1 MATLLC
7 FLWWILLGALL
18 GWLASWL
25 LGKSLSGPAPV
36 PVERIVEKPVDR
48 IVEKIVEKPV
58 EKVVE
63 KVVEKQVD
71 NPAHL
76 ARIAA
81 LTGEVAIIAGLRKQ
95 IVDLEARPPKVVEK
109 IVEKPVDRVVEKIV
123 EKPVDRIVEKIVE
136 KPVDRIV
143 EKVVEKPVDRIV
155 EKIVEKPVDR
165 VVEKVVEK
173 QVDNPAHL
181 ARIAALTGEVAIIAG
196 LHKQIADLKAAP
208 PKVVEKIVEK
218 PVDRIV
224 EKIVEKPVDRIVEK
238 IVEKPVDRIVEKIV
252 EKPVDRIVERVV
264 EKQVPDVTGLAERD
278 RRIADLEARI
288 VALDSQTRDHAA
300 TIGQRDEH
308 IRTLLRG
315 PALDFGAA
323 KAAGFSV
330 KGEDNLEI
338 IEGIGPKIADLLRGA
353 GITTFRQLSET
364 SPETIRGILDQ
375 AGPNFRIADPGTWPE
390 QADLAARN
398 RWSSLRTL
406 QDVLDAG
413 VRVDHASTAKDL
425 RLQLADRDAQ
435 IQRLT
440 TPIAL
445 DRTAAKEAGFT
456 VTGEDDLEII
466 EGIGPKIADLLRAA
480 GVNTFATLSRT
491 TPAAIRT
498 ILDAAG
504 PAFRIANPETWP
516 EQSALA
522 AHNQWRALKA
532 LQDVLNAGNR

>member
-25 LGKSLSGPAPV
+25 LGKSLSGPAPA
-36 PVERIVEKPVDR
+36 PIERIVERPVDR

-58 EKVVE
+58 EKVVD
-63 KVVEKQVD
+63 KLVD

-76 ARIAA
+76 KRISA
-81 LTGEVAIIAGLRKQ
+81 LEGEVAVIAGLRKQ
-95 IVDLEARPPKVVEK
+95 IADLQAAPPKVVEK
-109 IVEKPVDRVVEKIV
+109 IVEKP
-123 EKPVDRIVEKIVE
+123 
-136 KPVDRIV
+136 
-143 EKVVEKPVDRIV
+143 
-155 EKIVEKPVDR
+155 
-165 VVEKVVEK
+165 
-173 QVDNPAHL
+173 
-181 ARIAALTGEVAIIAG
+181 
-196 LHKQIADLKAAP
+196 
-208 PKVVEKIVEK
+208 VEKIVEK

-238 IVEKPVDRIVEKIV
+238 IVEKPVDRIVEKVV
-252 EKPVDRIVERVV
+252 EKPV
-264 EKQVPDVTGLAERD
+264 PDTTGLAERD
-278 RRIADLEARI
+278 RRIASLEAGI
-288 VALDSQTRDHAA
+288 AALETLAREHAAAINTRD
-300 TIGQRDEH
+300 EE
-308 IRTLLRG
+308 IRSLRRG
-315 PALDFGAA
+315 PALDFAAA

-338 IEGIGPKIADLLRGA
+338 VEGIGPKIADLLRA
-353 GITTFRQLSET
+353 DGITTFRQLAET
-364 SPETIRGILDQ
+364 SPERIRGILDKG
-375 AGPNFRIADPGTWPE
+375 GPQFRIADPGTWPE

-406 QDVLDAG
+406 QDILDAG
-413 VRVDHASTAKDL
+413 VRVDHASAARDL

-440 TPIAL
+440 APIAI
-445 DRTAAKEAGFT
+445 DVAAAKEAGFT
-456 VTGEDDLEII
+456 VTGEDNLEVI

-480 GVNTFATLSRT
+480 GINTFAALSRT
-491 TPAAIRT
+491 APAAIRT